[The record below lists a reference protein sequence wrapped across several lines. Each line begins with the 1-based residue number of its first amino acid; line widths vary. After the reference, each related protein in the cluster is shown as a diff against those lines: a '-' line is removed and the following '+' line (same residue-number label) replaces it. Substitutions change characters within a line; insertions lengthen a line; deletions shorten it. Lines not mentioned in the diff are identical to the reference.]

1 MTTKIKT
8 KSWMALASVA
18 LVAACGGSSTSTSD
32 SYDVLTG
39 TTGGTET
46 VKALSLDT
54 DGLAISQ
61 TSGTYNYSAGEV
73 TIGSSAK
80 PVNASS
86 VLSLKQGG
94 TTERYSYVAGI
105 TDDAGDYRLFAIQ
118 TDPDNLPSNT
128 TVTYEGQAIVVVT
141 IGSGTTENF
150 EGTMDSTV
158 TAKFGSTGDSV
169 DVVLTG
175 YTPPTGSS
183 VVVTDNEQITFRG
196 LDISGAG
203 YVNDGDTTATIEKF
217 GSQQSVNTDSATIS
231 LIGVFAGNNGT
242 ETAGVGAIQA
252 DGGTAAVSF
261 SGVQTN

>member
-32 SYDVLTG
+32 PYDVLTG
-39 TTGGTET
+39 TTGGTVT

-54 DGLAISQ
+54 NGLAVSQ
-61 TSGTYNYSAGEV
+61 SSGTYDYSAKQV
-73 TIGSSAK
+73 TIGSS
-80 PVNASS
+80 VINADEASEMS
-86 VLSLKQGG
+86 IKQGS
-94 TTERYSYVAGI
+94 TDRYSYVVGV
-105 TDDAGDYRLFAIQ
+105 DDSDYRLIAIQ
-118 TDPDNLPSNT
+118 TDPDNLPSNKT
-128 TVTYEGQAIVVVT
+128 ITYEGQAIVVVT
-141 IGSGTTENF
+141 IGSGATESF

-158 TAKFGSTGDSV
+158 TANFGSTGDSV

-203 YVNDGDTTATIEKF
+203 YIKDGDTTASIEKF
-217 GSQQSVNTDSATIS
+217 GSQQSVDMTGATIN
-231 LIGVFAGNNGT
+231 LIGVFAGDNAT

-261 SGVQTN
+261 SGVKTD

>member
-32 SYDVLTG
+32 PYDVLDG
-39 TTGGTET
+39 STGGTAT

-54 DGLAISQ
+54 GSGLAIAS

-94 TTERYSYVAGI
+94 TERYSYVAGI
-105 TDDAGDYRLFAIQ
+105 TDDAGDYRLIAIQ

-128 TVTYEGQAIVVVT
+128 TITYEGQSIVVVT
-141 IGSGTTENF
+141 VNGGVTENF
-150 EGTMDSTV
+150 EGTMNSTV
-158 TAKFGSTGDSV
+158 TAKFGSAGDSV

-175 YTPPTGSS
+175 YSGTGE
-183 VVVTDNEQITFRG
+183 TGADTEQITFRG

-203 YVNDGDTTATIEKF
+203 YVTDGDTTATIENF
-217 GSQQSVNTDSATIS
+217 GSQQSVNTDSATIN
-231 LIGVFAGNNGT
+231 LIGVFAGDNGT
-242 ETAGVGAIQA
+242 ETAGVGSIQA
-252 DGGTAAVSF
+252 SGGTAAVSF
-261 SGVQTN
+261 SGVKTD